1 MSSDNTKDNAST
13 NDNTK
18 SLPNLPVTPP
28 SQVSDKNPS
37 APKVTSPNQVSDNN
51 PSTSVLFSR
60 ATLKA
65 MPEQGKQNYLDLIC
79 QGFITELKTAA
90 SHGHSRYVYTIPDE
104 LPHKITKDDLIKDFI
119 KKFPDCLISFC
130 EHWTVKN
137 GDYFRPSKTDV
148 IVIDWR

>member
-1 MSSDNTKDNAST
+1 MSSNNTTDNASTNT

-18 SLPNLPVTPP
+18 SMPPLPVTPP
-28 SQVSDKNPS
+28 GQVSNNNSS
-37 APKVTSPNQVSDNN
+37 APKVTPPTQVSDNN

-60 ATLKA
+60 ATLKG

-90 SHGHSRYVYTIPDE
+90 SHGHSRYVYNIPDN

-137 GDYFRPSKTDV
+137 DFRPTKTDT
-148 IVIDWR
+148 IVIDWS

>member
-1 MSSDNTKDNAST
+1 MSSNNTKDNAST
-13 NDNTK
+13 NDNNKTV
-18 SLPNLPVTPP
+18 PPLPVTPP
-28 SQVSDKNPS
+28 SQVSDQNPPS
-37 APKVTSPNQVSDNN
+37 PVTNNN
-51 PSTSVLFSR
+51 PPTSVLFSR

-90 SHGHSRYVYTIPDE
+90 SHGHSRYVYNIPDE

>member
-28 SQVSDKNPS
+28 SQNNDKNPS
-37 APKVTSPNQVSDNN
+37 VPQVTPPSQVNNNSP
-51 PSTSVLFSR
+51 TSLVFSR

-79 QGFITELKTAA
+79 QGFINELKTVA
-90 SHGHSRYVYTIPDE
+90 SHGHTRYEYIIPDE

-119 KKFPDCLISFC
+119 KKFPDCTISFC
-130 EHWTVKN
+130 EEWRVPNGCRPVQVK
-137 GDYFRPSKTDV
+137 T